1 MKTCINCRVTKAKEN
16 FNAEQS
22 RCKPCKAKYKKESIR
37 NNNGRLRRSY
47 LHCKHRHSSILK
59 RESEMMPFARYK
71 AIYDAQGGRCV
82 ESGIPFVFDSKDL
95 FPSPD
100 RIDNN
105 GGYEDGN
112 VRFVL
117 WRVNRLRGAK
127 TIEEFRGS
135 SQDRPPVVLP
145 DYIIADRE

>member
-1 MKTCINCRVTKAKEN
+1 MRRCSKCRVTKAEEG
-16 FNAEQS
+16 FYATTHS
-22 RCKPCKAKYKKESIR
+22 HCKPCRASGQKERVRSIK
-37 NNNGRLRRSY
+37 GRLRLSY
-47 LHCKHRHSSILK
+47 LQCKNRHIRLK
-59 RESEMMPFARYK
+59 RESEMMPFARFK

-82 ESGIPFVFDSKDL
+82 ESGAPFVFDSKDL

-100 RIDNN
+100 RIDNT

-117 WRVNRLRGAK
+117 WRVNQSRGAK
-127 TIEEFRGS
+127 TVEEFRGS

-145 DYIIADRE
+145 EY

>member
-1 MKTCINCRVTKAKEN
+1 MKTCTKCYVTKAKEN
-16 FNAEQS
+16 FYAANDH
-22 RCKPCKAKYKKESIR
+22 CKLCKKER
-37 NNNGRLRRSY
+37 MKGYLRTNKGRLRISY
-47 LHCKHRHSSILK
+47 LQCKHRHIRLK
-59 RESEMMPFARYK
+59 RESEMMPFARFK

-82 ESGIPFVFDSKDL
+82 ESGAPFVFDSKDL

-100 RIDNN
+100 RIDNT

-135 SQDRPPVVLP
+135 SQDRPSVVLP

>member
-1 MKTCINCRVTKAKEN
+1 MKGYLRTNK
-16 FNAEQS
+16 
-22 RCKPCKAKYKKESIR
+22 
-37 NNNGRLRRSY
+37 GRLRTSY
-47 LHCKHRHSSILK
+47 AACKRRHIRLK
-59 RESEMMPFARYK
+59 RESEMMPFARFK

-82 ESGIPFVFDSKDL
+82 ESGAPFVFDSKDL

-105 GGYEDGN
+105 GRYEDGN
-112 VRFVL
+112 VRFVV

-135 SQDRPPVVLP
+135 SQDRPPIVLP
-145 DYIIADRE
+145 EY

>member
-1 MKTCINCRVTKAKEN
+1 MKTCTICRVTKAKEGYY
-16 FNAEQS
+16 AKSSQ
-22 RCKPCKAKYKKESIR
+22 CKPCRASQQKERVRSIK
-37 NNNGRLRRSY
+37 GRLRISY
-47 LHCKHRHSSILK
+47 LQCKHRHIRLK
-59 RESEMMPFARYK
+59 RESEMMPFARFK

-82 ESGIPFVFDSKDL
+82 ESGAPFVFDSKDL

-127 TIEEFRGS
+127 MIEEFRGS

-145 DYIIADRE
+145 KYFKK

>member
-1 MKTCINCRVTKAKEN
+1 
-16 FNAEQS
+16 
-22 RCKPCKAKYKKESIR
+22 
-37 NNNGRLRRSY
+37 
-47 LHCKHRHSSILK
+47 
-59 RESEMMPFARYK
+59 MMPFARFK

-82 ESGIPFVFDSKDL
+82 ESGAPFVFDSKDL
-95 FPSPD
+95 FPSAD

-112 VRFVL
+112 IRFVT

-135 SQDRPPVVLP
+135 SQDRPSVVLP
-145 DYIIADRE
+145 DYIFTDYK

>member
-1 MKTCINCRVTKAKEN
+1 M
-16 FNAEQS
+16 
-22 RCKPCKAKYKKESIR
+22 
-37 NNNGRLRRSY
+37 
-47 LHCKHRHSSILK
+47 K
-59 RESEMMPFARYK
+59 RESEMMPFARFK

-82 ESGIPFVFDSKDL
+82 ESGAPFVFDSKDL

-112 VRFVL
+112 VRFVV

-135 SQDRPPVVLP
+135 SHDRPPVVLP
-145 DYIIADRE
+145 DYIIADRK